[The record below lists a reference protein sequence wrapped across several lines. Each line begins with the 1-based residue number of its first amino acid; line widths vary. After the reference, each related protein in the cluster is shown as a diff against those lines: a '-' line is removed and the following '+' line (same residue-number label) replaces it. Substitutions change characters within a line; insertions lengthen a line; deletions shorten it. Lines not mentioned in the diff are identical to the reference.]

1 MKNGL
6 RVHYNQEADFLEIGI
21 GKPVKGYFKDLGDDI
36 FERRE
41 EKTDE
46 ILGYAIFNFKK
57 RTQILK
63 DISIPLPRKLKI
75 MPA

>member
-1 MKNGL
+1 MKDSL
-6 RVHYNQEADFLEIGI
+6 RDHYDQEADFMEVGI

-46 ILGYAIFNFKK
+46 IIGYAIFNFKK
-57 RTQILK
+57 RTQKLM

-75 MPA
+75 LSA